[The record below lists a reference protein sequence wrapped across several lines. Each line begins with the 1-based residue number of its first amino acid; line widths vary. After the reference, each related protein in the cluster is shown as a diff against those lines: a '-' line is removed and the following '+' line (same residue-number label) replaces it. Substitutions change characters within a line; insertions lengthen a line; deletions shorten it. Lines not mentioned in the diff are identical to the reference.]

1 MGAPGAGL
9 GGGRRV
15 RRRRRGMSAERAR
28 EIRRE
33 SGEAGPTRGL
43 GAYVGSTRD
52 PGALPGLPRP
62 GAPPSFP
69 PGPAPLSPRA
79 RPGLL
84 RWPLCPLTPA
94 PGSFTPSRG
103 LLHTPPVP
111 FRPPGSFI
119 PPPVPSHPPGLLHPP
134 PPPVPSP
141 LPGLFHTPPAPQ
153 CPHLGSR
160 PPPVPPHTRTTPPG
174 RVLPWAQTGLEG
186 GTGLGWAGGS
196 PPAQSHVGVHVGAG
210 EGGVS
215 YQAELPPP
223 PLTPQSCRRQR
234 RKPSVAGAWWKRP
247 RFVTSWARF
256 WQAMV
261 RPRGSGL
268 RPHNGGTREAP
279 PTPLTAPPPS

>member
-119 PPPVPSHPPGLLHPP
+119 PPPGSLTPPGTPSSPPPLRFLHPSPGSFTPPQLPNAPTSGLVPHQCHHTHAPP
-134 PPPVPSP
+134 PP
-141 LPGLFHTPPAPQ
+141 
-153 CPHLGSR
+153 
-160 PPPVPPHTRTTPPG
+160 
-174 RVLPWAQTGLEG
+174 
-186 GTGLGWAGGS
+186 GGS
-196 PPAQSHVGVHVGAG
+196 CPGPRLVWR
-210 EGGVS
+210 GGRDWGG
-215 YQAELPPP
+215 QGGPH
-223 PLTPQSCRRQR
+223 Q
-234 RKPSVAGAWWKRP
+234 P
-247 RFVTSWARF
+247 R
-256 WQAMV
+256 AML
-261 RPRGSGL
+261 GYM
-268 RPHNGGTREAP
+268 
-279 PTPLTAPPPS
+279 

>member
-1 MGAPGAGL
+1 
-9 GGGRRV
+9 
-15 RRRRRGMSAERAR
+15 MSAERAR

-111 FRPPGSFI
+111 FRPPALTNDLSRI
-119 PPPVPSHPPGLLHPP
+119 PPSTSLDSGTSDTASVSLVSGSGSTLGDYSSLRYTCFPQGLLAY
-134 PPPVPSP
+134 
-141 LPGLFHTPPAPQ
+141 LP
-153 CPHLGSR
+153 
-160 PPPVPPHTRTTPPG
+160 
-174 RVLPWAQTGLEG
+174 
-186 GTGLGWAGGS
+186 
-196 PPAQSHVGVHVGAG
+196 
-210 EGGVS
+210 
-215 YQAELPPP
+215 
-223 PLTPQSCRRQR
+223 
-234 RKPSVAGAWWKRP
+234 
-247 RFVTSWARF
+247 ARC
-256 WQAMV
+256 
-261 RPRGSGL
+261 
-268 RPHNGGTREAP
+268 
-279 PTPLTAPPPS
+279 LTAPYVHNYKATMVWGVTLSNGFQKGPR